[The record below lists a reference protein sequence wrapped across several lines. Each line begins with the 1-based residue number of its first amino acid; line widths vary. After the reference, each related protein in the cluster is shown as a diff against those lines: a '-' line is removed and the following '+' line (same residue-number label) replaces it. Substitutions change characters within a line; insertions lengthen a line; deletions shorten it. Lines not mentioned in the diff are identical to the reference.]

1 MSYEYDEE
9 LPMELQ
15 DLFQEGSETLEGHIR
30 EVEALDEG
38 VVSERILN
46 PEAQEAIEAMELP
59 KNPELVGDP
68 QEAMEHWH
76 RQTEDMSCAVASQCF
91 VAEQLLDTE
100 MDETKMIEYAEQ
112 HGWYE
117 NGTYP
122 EDVGKLLEA
131 MGLDVER
138 HFEGSM
144 EEIEQTLESG
154 GKVMVSVNNAV
165 LQQPFLAN
173 FPGFDAN
180 HVVEV
185 IGIDKSDP
193 TGIKVILN
201 DPGVENGG
209 GIVHELSTFQS
220 AWATGGNF
228 ITTAYRPTAERSV

>member
-1 MSYEYDEE
+1 MSYEYDEDI
-9 LPMELQ
+9 PMELQ
-15 DLFQEGSETLEGHIR
+15 DLFQEGSEDLGGHVR

-59 KNPELVGDP
+59 KNPEIIGEP

-91 VAEQLLDTE
+91 VAEELLDTE
-100 MDETKMIEYAEQ
+100 MDETRMIEYAEQ

-154 GKVMVSVNNAV
+154 GKVM
-165 LQQPFLAN
+165 
-173 FPGFDAN
+173 
-180 HVVEV
+180 
-185 IGIDKSDP
+185 DKSDP
-193 TGIKVILN
+193 AHIKVILN